1 MRPEDELHP
10 FEDTFEL
17 RPMGSD
23 GAGLLV
29 NVLLLVVLVSLLQA
43 VVTIA
48 SFDGPARVAVA
59 VVTLMG
65 APAVGWVTWR
75 AVAPH
80 VIPVRVVVRPGG
92 VHLGDWFVDR
102 ADITE
107 VRVLDRGRLRIVVET
122 TDGPWTSPA
131 LGDDP
136 AHVERVAAAIRSLV
150 EVARAPSVQ
159 RVPSA
164 MTIR

>member
-17 RPMGSD
+17 RPMGTD
-23 GAGLLV
+23 GAVLLV
-29 NVLLLVVLVSLLQA
+29 NVLLLVVLVFLL
-43 VVTIA
+43 VVVVAIA

-65 APAVGWVTWR
+65 GPALGWVTWR

-80 VIPVRVVVRPGG
+80 VLPVRVVVRHGG
-92 VHLGDWFVDR
+92 VQLGDGFVDR
-102 ADITE
+102 ADIHG

-122 TDGPWTSPA
+122 ADGPWTSPA

-136 AHVERVAAAIRSLV
+136 AHVERVAAAIRTLV
-150 EVARAPSVQ
+150 EASRAPSVQ